1 MSEFSRCAAERP
13 HNIYNRLPDSVDE
26 ELRLAR
32 IEKDSLENVHRRLLH
47 ACSTLENNKR
57 KIEESLHK
65 GDIPNE
71 RKDLKDFRSDA
82 DVLVQHAFWKA
93 IRQISALRKSL
104 DHIIDNRL
112 RLQEAERT
120 NALRAE

>member
-1 MSEFSRCAAERP
+1 MSEFSRCAAERA

-47 ACSTLENNKR
+47 ACTTLENNKR
-57 KIEESLHK
+57 DIEKSIHK
-65 GDIPNE
+65 DTPSE
-71 RKDLKDFRSDA
+71 RRNLKEPRSDA

-93 IRQISALRKSL
+93 IRQISALRVSL